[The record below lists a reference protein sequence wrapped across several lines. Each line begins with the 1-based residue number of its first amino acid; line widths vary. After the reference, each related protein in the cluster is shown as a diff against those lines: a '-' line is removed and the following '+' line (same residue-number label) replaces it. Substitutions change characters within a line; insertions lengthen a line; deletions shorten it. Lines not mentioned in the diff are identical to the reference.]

1 MRRTAEQKLTN
12 MMMYIGEQKEFTTEY
27 ARLYGLTEKQI
38 DKLEQHLDFRERV
51 ILRKDEVIEK
61 LLNAHLDLT
70 VKP

>member
-38 DKLEQHLDFRERV
+38 DKLAS
-51 ILRKDEVIEK
+51 KY
-61 LLNAHLDLT
+61 NLT
-70 VKP
+70 KGVRTTVNGVTVETFYRF